1 MIDERRATQMRHD
14 LVRVSEL
21 GKTLNA
27 IAAMTAGDQ
36 TFAGPVAA
44 MMQTF
49 HALQTRASRS
59 AAAAGV
65 YLDDPAAPSARGT
78 VSDAAWELREEALRG
93 PSTVTVSEGLR
104 RLEELD
110 RRERRGEAD
119 PGGEQTCTGCGRL
132 YSGLPGRCDD
142 CRQARDSRRAAAL
155 EAIANRPK
163 PTRLGDAWNEL
174 ADEDAAHTKHELW
187 RRGLS

>member
-78 VSDAAWELREEALRG
+78 VSDAAWELRPKFPLIG
-93 PSTVTVSEGLR
+93 LVWPCTGIVTWWFVLR
-104 RLEELD
+104 R
-110 RRERRGEAD
+110 
-119 PGGEQTCTGCGRL
+119 PGFV
-132 YSGLPGRCDD
+132 
-142 CRQARDSRRAAAL
+142 
-155 EAIANRPK
+155 IM
-163 PTRLGDAWNEL
+163 
-174 ADEDAAHTKHELW
+174 
-187 RRGLS
+187 